1 MEINEVIFLLF
12 LFIFLCC
19 CFQVEKIIWD
29 WEFIN
34 INKFIWSR
42 KFKDVKDEEYNEFY
56 KSFIKVFFG
65 IVLCVVLKD

>member
-1 MEINEVIFLLF
+1 MKLF
-12 LFIFLCC
+12 FCYFYLFFYVVV
-19 CFQVEKIIWD
+19 FQVEKIIWD